1 MRVLARC
8 DKHGANTCGNSP
20 RKLGRAVDSGDTA
33 AVLAARSTARPF
45 LSRINAP
52 STAPKL
58 GLGRI
63 AIESPVFC
71 APLVLDSRPGELAT
85 RHAVPR
91 SIHSWSA
98 LMRDPYPHGHHHPP
112 VLESME
118 IVIALLLMATCWFI
132 WFVAHERYH
141 LENRQIAEL
150 ACYAAV
156 GLVAIVGFSI
166 LIATQRSLREK
177 QWPHPPMVVSR
188 KRDERFTT
196 DAWKQDAVIL
206 GYDVHGQPWYWPDKV
221 RVMQGIVLGMT
232 GSGKTTLLR
241 NIITQDLTRVVGT
254 PDDPHRLPMVIFDG
268 KGDLEFF
275 YDLLPHVHRAGRLHQ
290 LRVLNP
296 ARPDI
301 SVRYNPFHCTD
312 DDYMPVVNMVFG
324 SFNLHDEFFAK
335 HQLNYLADIV
345 RVLVHTGQKFNFY
358 DVLVMAIDEQVL
370 KEQVEKARRRMGK
383 DPSIPVQRRLNFEMS
398 VKNLYQSFGD
408 RERVPKIQGLLN
420 ECMTFLDDELSV
432 ITGPY
437 EELLSLDEVIEQELI
452 LFVSLNVNKNT
463 EPVRALGKMLLQN
476 LQLVVGKR
484 YESEEQRR
492 RSNRPMFSVV
502 LDEFAPFG
510 YRNFAQILQTA
521 RGTHTA
527 FLFSMQSLPQL
538 MHVGRGFKEDVTS
551 APNTTMTL
559 RTRDEETVR
568 YFLRASAEHTVTRRS
583 VSMHR
588 WRLFGYEKY
597 QTTDRAVE
605 SEDRETR
612 ALDEHIKN
620 LPKGQ
625 MEILMTD
632 DTRGTLHQLLHVR
645 PPQDVATPNF
655 APELYP
661 RMRQSRA
668 DSAGANLRFATPE
681 LITQHR
687 YGRRL

>member
-1 MRVLARC
+1 MR
-8 DKHGANTCGNSP
+8 
-20 RKLGRAVDSGDTA
+20 
-33 AVLAARSTARPF
+33 
-45 LSRINAP
+45 
-52 STAPKL
+52 
-58 GLGRI
+58 
-63 AIESPVFC
+63 ESY
-71 APLVLDSRPGELAT
+71 AERQ
-85 RHAVPR
+85 
-91 SIHSWSA
+91 
-98 LMRDPYPHGHHHPP
+98 HHPP
-112 VLESME
+112 VLESIE
-118 IVIALLLMATCWFI
+118 IVVAFMLMAVGWFA
-132 WFVAHERYH
+132 WYVARERYY
-141 LENRQIAEL
+141 LTNSQIAEL
-150 ACYAAV
+150 TSY
-156 GLVAIVGFSI
+156 LAIGSLSILGSTI
-166 LIATQRSLREK
+166 LIATRRSRREK
-177 QWPHPPMVVSR
+177 QWPHPPMVVSQ
-188 KRDERFTT
+188 KRDERLTA
-196 DAWKQDAVIL
+196 DAWKQDAVVL
-206 GYDVHGQPWYWPDKV
+206 GYDVHGQPWHWPDRV
-221 RVMQGIVLGMT
+221 RVMQAIVLGMT
-232 GSGKTTLLR
+232 GSGKTTLLK
-241 NIITQDLTRVVGT
+241 NIITQDLARVVGT
-254 PDDPHRLPMVIFDG
+254 PDAPLRLPMVIFDG

-301 SVRYNPFHCTD
+301 SVRYNPFYCND
-312 DDYMPVVNMVFG
+312 EDYMSVVNMVFG

-345 RVLVHTGQKFNFY
+345 RVLVHTGLKFNFY

-370 KEQVEKARRRMGK
+370 KEQVDRARKRMER
-383 DPSIPVQRRLNFEMS
+383 DSSIPVQRRLNFEMS
-398 VKNLYQSFGD
+398 VKNLYQSFAD

-484 YESEEQRR
+484 YQSEEQRR
-492 RSNRPMFSVV
+492 RTDRPMFSVV

-538 MHVGRGFKEDVTS
+538 MQVGRGFKEDVTS

-559 RTRDEETVR
+559 RTRDEETAQH
-568 YFLRASAEHTVTRRS
+568 FLRASAEHTVTRRS

-588 WRLFGYEKY
+588 WRMFGYEKY
-597 QTTDRAVE
+597 QATDRAVE

-645 PPQDVATPNF
+645 PPQDVTVPNF
-655 APELYP
+655 EPELYP
-661 RMRQSRA
+661 RLRQSLA
-668 DSAGANLRFATPE
+668 DSAGANLRFKTPE
-681 LITQHR
+681 LAAANR
-687 YGRRL
+687 YRRRA